1 MNEAHNRKHIGW
13 LAGLRTGW
21 DFHSQRFASPSA
33 RSGSEM
39 KNDGNQTAHPFSL
52 LCFLCGR
59 FSVGSNESRRRLF
72 ARSIAALWERR
83 RRMMEWR
90 VKKKREK
97 DGERGQCVVMWSWT
111 VFRLCSWQILH
122 ISASSICPSVSLSL
136 VAPRKKRTGR
146 EGFADLFFFFRLC
159 FVFLQRAVPQ
169 YVCPSFT
176 ALCRRWV
183 SAWWP
188 TPLHGYCCTS
198 PEGVCLDPGSA
209 HLQKTHG
216 KTFTKSHSYYFIID
230 WSTDIVSINRWIVE
244 M

>member
-1 MNEAHNRKHIGW
+1 MGSYWIMFQLCAKDWWMKPTIENTLAGW

-52 LCFLCGR
+52 HCFLCGR

-146 EGFADLFFFFRLC
+146 EGFADLFFFLGSVLSFFSELFHNMSVHPSQPSAGVGFQLDDPLPSMVTVVQVQKVC
-159 FVFLQRAVPQ
+159 VWIQAVL
-169 YVCPSFT
+169 T
-176 ALCRRWV
+176 CRKH
-183 SAWWP
+183 
-188 TPLHGYCCTS
+188 TEKPLLKAT
-198 PEGVCLDPGSA
+198 V
-209 HLQKTHG
+209 
-216 KTFTKSHSYYFIID
+216 II
-230 WSTDIVSINRWIVE
+230 S
-244 M
+244 